1 MCDVWMTA
9 PIWRPGFP
17 TWGSHELSGW
27 QSAVLRKDGYLPSV
41 TDFWRLAAVSRTRRK
56 APALKLTLD
65 SSEPLEHAMRVL
77 GALYGVTLV
86 PSPDEE
92 DASKPARE
100 NGSKPASSKSTAR
113 RKSSAARQGRPVAP
127 ATDAG
132 ADAVQSKQET
142 APRSAGSPSNAEVR
156 SWARQNGLT
165 VSDRGRVPAS
175 VLTAYRN
182 AQDV

>member
-1 MCDVWMTA
+1 
-9 PIWRPGFP
+9 
-17 TWGSHELSGW
+17 
-27 QSAVLRKDGYLPSV
+27 
-41 TDFWRLAAVSRTRRK
+41 
-56 APALKLTLD
+56 LKLTLD

-86 PSPDEE
+86 LSTDEE

-100 NGSKPASSKSTAR
+100 NGTKPASSKSTAR
-113 RKSSAARQGRPVAP
+113 RKPSAAKEGRPVAP
-127 ATDAG
+127 AAD

-156 SWARQNGLT
+156 SWARQNGFT

-175 VLTAYRN
+175 VVTAYRN
-182 AQDV
+182 AQHE

>member
-1 MCDVWMTA
+1 
-9 PIWRPGFP
+9 
-17 TWGSHELSGW
+17 
-27 QSAVLRKDGYLPSV
+27 LREDGYLPSV
-41 TDFWRLAAVSRTRRK
+41 ADFWRLDAVSRTRRK

-100 NGSKPASSKSTAR
+100 NGSKPASSKTTAK
-113 RKSSAARQGRPVAP
+113 RKSSAPRQARPVAP
-127 ATDAG
+127 ATDA
-132 ADAVQSKQET
+132 DAAQSKQET

-156 SWARQNGLT
+156 SWARQNGFT

-182 AQDV
+182 AQDD